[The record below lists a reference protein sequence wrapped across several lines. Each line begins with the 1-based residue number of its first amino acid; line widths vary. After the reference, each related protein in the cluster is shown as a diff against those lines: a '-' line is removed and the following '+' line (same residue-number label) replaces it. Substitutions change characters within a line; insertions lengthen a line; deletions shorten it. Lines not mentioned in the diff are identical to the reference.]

1 MKKKMIPTSNPSLKA
16 WMMKTNM
23 GKHIP
28 VLLEQTITGLNI
40 KPDGIYV
47 DLTLGRGGH
56 SGEILKKLRN
66 GHLYGVDQDQE
77 AIEESEIYLK
87 TIGDNFTII
96 RSNFSQIDTI
106 LQERNIEYVDG
117 ILMDLGV
124 SSPQFDEGDRGF
136 SYREDANLDMRMDQR
151 QSLTAYEIV
160 NSYSLDEIFKILR
173 DYGEEKFAYSIA
185 KNIVKEREK
194 APIKTTFQ
202 LVEIIKKSKP
212 MKELAKAGHPA
223 KQTFQALRIAVN
235 DELNVLSITL
245 EKALK
250 VLRPHGG
257 RLAVITFHSLEDRI
271 VKNFFKDASVE
282 EGSRHDIPLI
292 SKEKEY
298 QLVNRKPIIADEDE
312 LKINHRSASAKLRI
326 IERK

>member
-1 MKKKMIPTSNPSLKA
+1 M
-16 WMMKTNM
+16 TNM

-28 VLLEQTITGLNI
+28 VLLNETIAGLNI

-56 SGEILKKLRN
+56 SGEILKKLN
-66 GHLYGVDQDQE
+66 KGHLYGVDQDQE
-77 AIEESEIYLK
+77 AIDESEKYLK
-87 TIGDNFTII
+87 TISDKFTLIHE
-96 RSNFSQIDTI
+96 NFSKLDEI
-106 LQERNIEYVDG
+106 LSEFHLDYVDG

-136 SYREDANLDMRMDQR
+136 SYREDAPLDMRMDQR
-151 QSLTAYEIV
+151 QQLNAYQIV
-160 NSYSLDEIFKILR
+160 NTYSLDEIFKIIR
-173 DYGEEKFAYSIA
+173 DYGEDKYAYSIA
-185 KNIVKEREK
+185 KNIVKAREQ
-194 APIKTTFQ
+194 APIKTTFD

-235 DELNVLSITL
+235 DELNVLEITL
-245 EKALK
+245 RKAIK
-250 VLRPHGG
+250 ALRPHGG

-271 VKNFFKDASVE
+271 VKNIFKEETIV
-282 EGSRHDIPLI
+282 EGSRHDIPLVNE
-292 SKEKEY
+292 EKEY
-298 QLVNRKPIIADEDE
+298 QLVNHKPIVANEEE
-312 LKINHRSASAKLRI
+312 LKENHRSASAKLRI

>member
-1 MKKKMIPTSNPSLKA
+1 
-16 WMMKTNM
+16 M

-28 VLLEQTITGLNI
+28 VLLEPTISGLNI

-56 SGEILKKLRN
+56 SGEILKKLTT

-77 AIEESEIYLK
+77 AIDESRNHLE
-87 TIGDNFTII
+87 TISNNFTLIHK
-96 RSNFSQIDTI
+96 NFSYLDEI
-106 LQERNIEYVDG
+106 LSEFHIQYVDG

-136 SYREDANLDMRMDQR
+136 SYREDAPLDMRMDQG
-151 QSLTAYEIV
+151 QSLTAYQIV
-160 NSYSLDEIFKILR
+160 NTYSLDEIFKILR

-185 KNIVKEREK
+185 KNIIKAREVK
-194 APIKTTFQ
+194 PIQTTFE
-202 LVEIIKKSKP
+202 LVDIIKKSKP
-212 MKELAKAGHPA
+212 MKELSKAGHPA
-223 KQTFQALRIAVN
+223 KQVFQALRIAVN
-235 DELNVLSITL
+235 DELNVLTITL

-250 VLRPHGG
+250 ALRPHGG

-271 VKNFFKDASVE
+271 TKNCFKEASVS
-282 EGSRHDIPLI
+282 EGNRYNIPLQQE
-292 SKEKEY
+292 EKEY
-298 QLVNRKPIIADEDE
+298 QLVNRKPIVASDDE
-312 LKINHRSASAKLRI
+312 LKENHRSASAKLRI

>member
-1 MKKKMIPTSNPSLKA
+1 
-16 WMMKTNM
+16 M

-28 VLLEQTITGLNI
+28 VLLNETITGLNI

-56 SGEILKKLRN
+56 SGEILKKLQT
-66 GHLYGVDQDQE
+66 GHLYGVDQDE
-77 AIEESEIYLK
+77 VAIEESRRYLE
-87 TIGDNFTII
+87 TISNNFTLIHK
-96 RSNFSQIDTI
+96 NFSFLDEIMEENQ
-106 LQERNIEYVDG
+106 IEYADG

-136 SYREDANLDMRMDQR
+136 SYREDARLDMRMDQR
-151 QSLTAYEIV
+151 NPLTAYDIV

-185 KNIVKEREK
+185 KNIVKAREK
-194 APIKTTFQ
+194 APIETTFQ
-202 LVEIIKKSKP
+202 LVEIIKRSKP

-223 KQTFQALRIAVN
+223 KQSFQALRIAVN
-235 DELNVLSITL
+235 DELNVLSIAL
-245 EKALK
+245 NKALK
-250 VLRPHGG
+250 ALRPHGG

-271 VKNFFKDASVE
+271 VKNVFKDAAVS
-282 EGSRHDIPLI
+282 EGNRYDIPVQVT
-292 SKEKEY
+292 EKEY
-298 QLVNRKPIIADEDE
+298 QLITRKPIVADEQE
-312 LKINHRSASAKLRI
+312 LEINHRSISAKLRI